1 MRKLF
6 TVILILIF
14 VSCKKDDFINPYDND
29 SLITNVNED
38 SVYFNDPSSFSALH
52 NNIFL
57 PTCANSGCHDGNFEP
72 DFRTIESSYNTLI
85 YQPIIKNDSNNT
97 YEYRVLPGNS
107 EMSIMYQRLLVD
119 IDGKSGKMP
128 LSAEYDPEH
137 IWHNDKE
144 EYIENIKSWIDSGA
158 KDIFGNL
165 PVKPNKVPEMR
176 GCIAFAPGDL
186 SPLTRNMPRGTIY
199 VPSNLPSVNIYFSV
213 IDDLLLPNQLS
224 FNKLK
229 YSKNILN
236 FENEPFHD
244 LIVQTNP
251 LIETGFYQSTTDEFY
266 HKFTL
271 ELLEFEVGDIIFLK
285 IFVNDNVN
293 GNVEIPSNGSEYQ
306 IMKHFTLTIV

>member
-128 LSAEYDPEH
+128 LSAEYDLEH

-251 LIETGFYQSTTDEFY
+251 LIETGFYQSKTDEFY

-306 IMKHFTLTIV
+306 IIKHFTLTIV

>member
-1 MRKLF
+1 
-6 TVILILIF
+6 
-14 VSCKKDDFINPYDND
+14 
-29 SLITNVNED
+29 
-38 SVYFNDPSSFSALH
+38 
-52 NNIFL
+52 
-57 PTCANSGCHDGNFEP
+57 
-72 DFRTIESSYNTLI
+72 
-85 YQPIIKNDSNNT
+85 
-97 YEYRVLPGNS
+97 
-107 EMSIMYQRLLVD
+107 
-119 IDGKSGKMP
+119 
-128 LSAEYDPEH
+128 
-137 IWHNDKE
+137 
-144 EYIENIKSWIDSGA
+144 
-158 KDIFGNL
+158 
-165 PVKPNKVPEMR
+165 MR

-199 VPSNLPSVNIYFSV
+199 VPSNVPSVNIYFSV

-306 IMKHFTLTIV
+306 IIKHFTLTIV